1 MVQCRVGRQDRY
13 EAQLLLGFVAATDT
27 SATIVSRL
35 SQEIARMVHGAE
47 IGDRKSALVALP
59 AGSFPEGF
67 TMVLETAVNRLDE
80 LIKQTGHKLE

>member
-1 MVQCRVGRQDRY
+1 
-13 EAQLLLGFVAATDT
+13 
-27 SATIVSRL
+27 
-35 SQEIARMVHGAE
+35 MVHGAE